1 VRFDGRNT
9 NCSTCRVT
17 LGECTGGL
25 SFVEL
30 RKSADSLSC
39 YSDYTLHTHP
49 APAQPSHR
57 LLPALRLLH
66 TPIPA
71 KTVDAYVEQP
81 YFPAQSYSLTLAD
94 WLDTLSGMKEAMSE
108 EIETNVKKSLVELCE
123 LVEQDA
129 EEGLLS
135 LETKRSRLKET
146 TDGSNEGMD
155 AVRRLWES
163 QQRVGRL
170 VSSSVRAGTAF

>member
-1 VRFDGRNT
+1 M
-9 NCSTCRVT
+9 
-17 LGECTGGL
+17 
-25 SFVEL
+25 
-30 RKSADSLSC
+30 
-39 YSDYTLHTHP
+39 HTHP

-81 YFPAQSYSLTLAD
+81 YFPAQSYSLALAD
-94 WLDTLSGMKEAMSE
+94 WLETITGMKESMSDDIE
-108 EIETNVKKSLVELCE
+108 ERVKNSLLELCR

-129 EEGLLS
+129 EEGLLN
-135 LETKRSRLKET
+135 LETKRSRLRES
-146 TDGSNEGMD
+146 TDGSNESLD
-155 AVRRLWES
+155 AVKRLWES

-170 VSSSVRAGTAF
+170 VASSVQAGTAF

>member
-1 VRFDGRNT
+1 MHMSSAVNATYF
-9 NCSTCRVT
+9 
-17 LGECTGGL
+17 L
-25 SFVEL
+25 S
-30 RKSADSLSC
+30 DC
-39 YSDYTLHTHP
+39 TLHTHP

-81 YFPAQSYSLTLAD
+81 YFPAQSYSLVLAD
-94 WLDTLSGMKEAMSE
+94 WLETLTGMKETMSE
-108 EIETNVKKSLVELCE
+108 EVERNVKQSLLDLCE
-123 LVEQDA
+123 MVERDA

-135 LETKRSRLKET
+135 LRTKRSRLRDSTE
-146 TDGSNEGMD
+146 GSNEGLD
-155 AVRRLWES
+155 AVERLWES

-170 VSSSVRAGTAF
+170 VASSVHAGTAF